1 MDQQHERQV
10 TIHDYLR
17 ILYRGKWIILIS
29 FLTVVG
35 FVIYYTF
42 TSTPIY
48 RATAKVMIKD
58 NGGVQQTL
66 FNVVDFMEKEKK
78 INNQVEILNSRTL
91 AENVVRKLIRSENSN
106 KLRIL
111 GNIPESEKNHYNLKK
126 KIKRI
131 FTGGFNS
138 QTNEP
143 KQSPYDFML
152 EGEFNEQQSSAMKI
166 LRGNISVDPIR
177 NTDMIQISITAPS
190 PTEAA
195 YIANTVAQVYK
206 EQNQMA
212 SQEEVRKVKD
222 FLGEQLDVFQEQL
235 RHSEQALK
243 EYKENEK
250 VVALPREVEELV
262 SKLAEVEKLYREAE
276 LELNSNRERLVYIDD
291 QLGESKKNLN
301 MQNILTAPF
310 LKELNQKMVE
320 LETEKTRYI
329 ASVINHG
336 VYDPND
342 PKILNFDEQA
352 KLLEEKFK
360 KGITQLAAA
369 ETGDPLALSEELF
382 QRKIEVEATIQA
394 LLPKVTA
401 LNKIVAE
408 YNEELEKIPER
419 SLKLAR
425 LERAARLDEK
435 ITLMMKEKFEESRIT
450 EVGQLGSVR
459 IIDPAK
465 PDYSPIKPKKKM
477 NLIIG
482 IIMGLGLGIGITF
495 VMEYF
500 DNSVRSVEDIEKSGI
515 PILGSIPVIKLEE
528 SAKKIGRNGKHR
540 LSNNQNTYEAK
551 TIAGRLITHFAP
563 KSPISE
569 AYRSLRTSIQYS
581 KADTNLKTII
591 VTSPGPQEGKST
603 TVANLAIT
611 IAQMGTKTLLVDTD
625 LRRPVLHSIFNLNR
639 SNGISNYLV
648 GKIDLEDA
656 IFNTEID
663 NLYVMP
669 SGTLPPNPSE
679 LLGSKAMKECIR
691 NLKDQFD
698 IILFDSPP
706 IMAVTDAA
714 VLSSEVDG
722 VILVV
727 KAGQT
732 DRNAVVRSYEI
743 LKNIPNH
750 ILGAL
755 LNVVNVE
762 GVYGSYYYY
771 YYHYYYYGKDGAKKS
786 SRIKKRA

>member
-1 MDQQHERQV
+1 MDQHQERQV
-10 TIHDYLR
+10 TIQDYFR
-17 ILYRGKWIILIS
+17 ILYRGRWIILIS

-35 FVIYYTF
+35 FVTYYTF
-42 TSTPIY
+42 TTTPIY
-48 RATAKVMIKD
+48 RATSKVMIKD

-91 AENVVRKLIRSENSN
+91 AENVIEKLIKSKNAD
-106 KLRIL
+106 KLIIL
-111 GNIPESEKNHYNLKK
+111 GYNSEDDKNRFSITRKFRQIFAGVTTQKNESEKYQNHLELNENFDETLSAA
-126 KIKRI
+126 IKELQ
-131 FTGGFNS
+131 N
-138 QTNEP
+138 
-143 KQSPYDFML
+143 
-152 EGEFNEQQSSAMKI
+152 
-166 LRGNISVDPIR
+166 NISVDPIR
-177 NTDMIQISITAPS
+177 NTDMIRISVTAPS

-195 YIANTVAQVYK
+195 YLANSVAEVYK
-206 EQNQMA
+206 EQNQLA

-222 FLGEQLDVFQEQL
+222 FLGEQLDAFQTQL
-235 RHSEQALK
+235 QNSEQTLK

-262 SKLAEVEKLYREAE
+262 SKLAEVEGIYREAE
-276 LELNSNRERLVYIDD
+276 LELNSNKQRLSYIDE
-291 QLGESKKNLN
+291 QLGQSKKNLN

-310 LKELNQKMVE
+310 LKELNQKIVE

-329 ASVINHG
+329 ASLINNG

-342 PKILNFDEQA
+342 PNILQLNEQS

-360 KGITQLAAA
+360 DGITQLAAA
-369 ETGDPLALSEELF
+369 ETGDPITLSEELF

-394 LLPKVTA
+394 LLPKVSA
-401 LNKIVAE
+401 LKSIVEE
-408 YNEELEKIPER
+408 YNQELEKIPDR

-465 PDYSPIKPKKKM
+465 PDYVPIKPKKKM
-477 NLIIG
+477 NLILG
-482 IIMGLGLGIGITF
+482 LIMGLGLGIGVTF

-500 DNSVRSVEDIEKSGI
+500 DNSVRSVEDIERSGM
-515 PILGSIPVIKLEE
+515 PILGSIPIIRLEE
-528 SAKKIGRNGKHR
+528 TAKRFGKNGKHHSSSK
-540 LSNNQNTYEAK
+540 LDTLEAK

-569 AYRSLRTSIQYS
+569 AYRSLRTSIQYAR
-581 KADTNLKTII
+581 ADSPLKTIV

-625 LRRPVLHSIFNLNR
+625 LRRPVLHSIFNLSR
-639 SNGISNYLV
+639 SKGISNYLV
-648 GKIDLEDA
+648 GKTELEEA
-656 IFNTEID
+656 IFETDIN
-663 NLYVMP
+663 NLYIIP
-669 SGTLPPNPSE
+669 CGTLPPNPSE
-679 LLGSKAMKECIR
+679 LLGSKAMKHCITE
-691 NLKDQFD
+691 LKEQFD

-732 DRNAVVRSYEI
+732 DRNAMLRSYEI
-743 LKNIPNH
+743 LRNIPNQ

-771 YYHYYYYGKDGAKKS
+771 YYHYYYYGKDGTKKS